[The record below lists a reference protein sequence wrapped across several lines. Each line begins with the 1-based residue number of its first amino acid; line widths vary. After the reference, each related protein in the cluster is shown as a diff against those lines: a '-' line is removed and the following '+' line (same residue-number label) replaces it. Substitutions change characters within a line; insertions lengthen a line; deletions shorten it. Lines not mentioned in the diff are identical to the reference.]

1 MNKIKILIGVSGTGK
16 STWSS
21 MFTQANPSYK
31 IVSRD
36 KIREMLFGYSEST
49 VSEYYKLPNIKENET
64 LVTHTQNTLTKQ
76 ILAQGYD
83 VLIDNTHLDYRY
95 IQELYDDYLKCEFT
109 HKVFGYD
116 FTSNK
121 VEDGL
126 LTRLYAVDSTRSKP
140 VGRKVLDK
148 QFSQFTKLMEK
159 HHHELQPDFV
169 RPPLDYF
176 SFKDVIDSSKY
187 PVVICDLDGTI
198 ADNSHRPSYGFD
210 VKLIRKDAPIQPVI
224 DIINDHYISSYR
236 EEYKSNSSVIFVS
249 GRTDDY
255 YGETFNWLVEH
266 TKIQPKDITLYMR
279 KSGDFRKDTVV
290 KREIFFNEIQPHHS
304 VWFAIDDRPSIVNM
318 WYNLGI
324 FCLNVNQSGREF

>member
-1 MNKIKILIGVSGTGK
+1 MSGTGK
-16 STWSS
+16 STWAS
-21 MFTQANPSYK
+21 MFTQANPTYK

-76 ILAQGYD
+76 ILSQGYD
-83 VLIDNTHLDYRY
+83 VLIDNTHLDYKY
-95 IQELYDDYLKCEFT
+95 IQELYDDYLKCEFS

-116 FTSNK
+116 FVNNK

-126 LTRLYAVDSTRSKP
+126 LNRLYAVDSTRSKP
-140 VGRKVLDK
+140 VGRKVLYK

-159 HHHELQPDFV
+159 HYHELQPDFV
-169 RPPLDYF
+169 RPILDW
-176 SFKDVIDSSKY
+176 DSSENWNDGFTV
-187 PVVICDLDGTI
+187 PIIICDLDGTI
-198 ADNSHRPSYGFD
+198 ADNSQRPSYGFD
-210 VKLIRKDAPIQPVI
+210 AKLIRKDAPIQPVI
-224 DIINDHYISSYR
+224 DIVNNHYTLYYKENYR
-236 EEYKSNSSVIFVS
+236 FNNSVIFVS

-266 TKIQPKDITLYMR
+266 TKIRPQDITLYMR
-279 KSGDFRKDTVV
+279 KSGDYRKDTVV
-290 KREIFFNEIQPHHS
+290 KREIFFNEIQPYYY
-304 VWFAIDDRPSIVNM
+304 VLFTIDDRPSIVNM